1 MVERNKKWN
10 APRRDLRRESAAA
23 RRSSSMETAA
33 EPGRMPRS
41 ARHRAPR
48 RDEKLGL
55 ARDPGIVISAPASDT
70 EHEPTRHTSRKR
82 RIEADWRGGADR
94 TSRRPFAIARGRD
107 WDRGTVAGWQRGF
120 LPWER
125 GGSEEQGKA
134 REERGGSAP
143 GDLYH
148 SCRWDKLLQRPVSS
162 GAATPTRSPQ
172 LHHFF

>member
-1 MVERNKKWN
+1 MECPETRPPAGVRGGAAELVDGDSGGAGEDAEIG
-10 APRRDLRRESAAA
+10 APPGAAEGREARSLRRPRHCHLGSSLRYRA
-23 RRSSSMETAA
+23 R
-33 EPGRMPRS
+33 
-41 ARHRAPR
+41 
-48 RDEKLGL
+48 
-55 ARDPGIVISAPASDT
+55 
-70 EHEPTRHTSRKR
+70 TRHTAAGSGGLVL
-82 RIEADWRGGADR
+82 IGEAGPTGRVDA
-94 TSRRPFAIARGRD
+94 PFAIARGRD
-107 WDRGTVAGWQRGF
+107 WDRGGRWQRGF
-120 LPWER
+120 LAWER